1 MVQDGPKRT
10 DAISTEDDKQR
21 DKPKSDRL
29 TLFQAQ
35 QNIIQSIILP
45 LLLFFWTLKFHGGWK
60 RRLWHHGPVPH
71 LIWKWSSGP
80 GLLCSSGCCSQ
91 IVSTMGTLLH
101 GDRIP
106 ERNRSNFKRQE
117 MQNRYPCY
125 LLTQTFSCN
134 NFNFTSASV
143 LIGSDFC
150 LTQICHSLQ
159 HLTQLLLHLA

>member
-1 MVQDGPKRT
+1 MINKEINPNLTAWLAVPAAAIYNPINSFACHYFSFSEPSNSTAGRNEGSDKMGLSPTWFENGP
-10 DAISTEDDKQR
+10 A
-21 DKPKSDRL
+21 
-29 TLFQAQ
+29 
-35 QNIIQSIILP
+35 
-45 LLLFFWTLKFHGGWK
+45 
-60 RRLWHHGPVPH
+60 
-71 LIWKWSSGP
+71 

-134 NFNFTSASV
+134 NFNFTTSASV

>member
-1 MVQDGPKRT
+1 MPPCLSGLDFRKIKF
-10 DAISTEDDKQR
+10 DELDFYCLCS
-21 DKPKSDRL
+21 L
-29 TLFQAQ
+29 
-35 QNIIQSIILP
+35 QNSVHQTWFSKIKWLVP
-45 LLLFFWTLKFHGGWK
+45 TC
-60 RRLWHHGPVPH
+60 PH
-71 LIWKWSSGP
+71 LIWKWSTGP

-106 ERNRSNFKRQE
+106 ERNRSNFKRQK

>member
-1 MVQDGPKRT
+1 MINKETNPNLTTWLAVPGLPGPAKYN
-10 DAISTEDDKQR
+10 ANNY
-21 DKPKSDRL
+21 
-29 TLFQAQ
+29 FAFV
-35 QNIIQSIILP
+35 
-45 LLLFFWTLKFHGGWK
+45 LFFWALKFHGGQKTKALTSWACSPLDLK
-60 RRLWHHGPVPH
+60 MVQRAW
-71 LIWKWSSGP
+71 
-80 GLLCSSGCCSQ
+80 SSGCCSQ